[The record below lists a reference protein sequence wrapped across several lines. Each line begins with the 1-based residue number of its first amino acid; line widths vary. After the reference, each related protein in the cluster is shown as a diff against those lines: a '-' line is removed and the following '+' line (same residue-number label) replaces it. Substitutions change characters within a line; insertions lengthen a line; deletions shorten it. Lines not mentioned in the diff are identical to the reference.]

1 MTAAPEPPRGPA
13 AAAAA
18 LRRRLTPTSPRRRQ
32 MHIRFVT
39 KTIHAY
45 LDYPVALSLLALP
58 FILGVGLEN
67 PWARWISPAT
77 GVAAFILTLLT
88 DHATGVIRVIP
99 YWLHV
104 AVDRLGP
111 RRVPDRPVRVRDA
124 RSGHVVLPRQRGG
137 GARCDDHPQRSRAQD
152 RRLHGSRVRTAMSKI
167 HAGMKVI
174 GADGVPVGT
183 VDGIE

>member
-1 MTAAPEPPRGPA
+1 
-13 AAAAA
+13 
-18 LRRRLTPTSPRRRQ
+18 

-104 AVDRLGP
+104 AVDRLVGVVFSI
-111 RRVPDRPVRVRDA
+111 VPFVFGMQGLDMWYYLANAVAVLVVTTVLNAPEPEADA
-124 RSGHVVLPRQRGG
+124 AHL
-137 GARCDDHPQRSRAQD
+137 ARA
-152 RRLHGSRVRTAMSKI
+152 
-167 HAGMKVI
+167 
-174 GADGVPVGT
+174 
-183 VDGIE
+183 

>member
-104 AVDRLGP
+104 AVDRLVGVMFLI
-111 RRVPDRPVRVRDA
+111 VPFVFGMQGLDMWYYLVNAIAVL
-124 RSGHVVLPRQRGG
+124 VVTTVLNAPEPN
-137 GARCDDHPQRSRAQD
+137 AASVA
-152 RRLHGSRVRTAMSKI
+152 
-167 HAGMKVI
+167 HA
-174 GADGVPVGT
+174 
-183 VDGIE
+183 